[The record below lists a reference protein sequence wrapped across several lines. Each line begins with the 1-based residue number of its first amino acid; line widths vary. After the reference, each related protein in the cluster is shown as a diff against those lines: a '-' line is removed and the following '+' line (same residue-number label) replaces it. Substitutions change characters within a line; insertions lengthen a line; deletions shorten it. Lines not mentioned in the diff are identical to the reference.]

1 MRKKKLV
8 SMALSVMMI
17 AASVGTIGQSNVKA
31 ASIWRSSLY
40 PSNWTPGYT
49 NGSGQFLQ
57 DYSYAGY
64 EKGEKEVP
72 TEMKGTYAN
81 VVNYGADNT
90 GAKDSTSAI
99 QNAINA
105 VENAGGGT
113 VYLPEGT
120 YKVKPTTTNSSALRI
135 KGSNILF
142 KGAGKGKTFIRCYA
156 ENMRFSQIINVS
168 PNGGTW
174 NSADDGKYYSLS
186 QDIPKTPTNTIH
198 LKDVGN
204 LKKGDWV
211 IIRSDRTQA
220 WINEHQMSGFWS
232 ASVSPTTMGTTF
244 YRQITSVNTS
254 NKTITI
260 DIPTRYYMK
269 TRDNARV
276 YKVTPK
282 QTNVGLTDFSIGNKA
297 SSKTNG
303 WGEEDYKTSGTGAYD
318 ANNAFLIKFALNV
331 NCFAKNI
338 ATYQAGNSKQVHMI
352 SNGLDL
358 SQCRSITIDSCD
370 FSHPQYEGGGG
381 NGYGMN
387 VCSQEALIK
396 NCSSTSARHSFSFK
410 YAYASGNVIYHY
422 TSTNPKY
429 GSDFHMYLSMSNLID
444 NEELNGDFVETNVRP
459 YGGTAGNRHGYTST
473 ETVFWNTKGNYYK
486 SGMNYIID
494 SRQFGNGYIIGTQG
508 AATNVKTSPLTMSSQ
523 YGSVNTAPEDY
534 KEGIGQGATLS
545 PQSLYYDQLEKRLS
559 KSNTGGTETGT
570 VTAKSVPGT
579 INATEYASAT
589 SGITKSTST
598 TPKYVGNLIS
608 GSALEY
614 KINASEAGNYDIN
627 IGLAAG
633 DARYNAKNIT
643 IKVDGKDTVNV
654 PVTASTGWT
663 EFVQHTTKV
672 SLTKG
677 EHTLTVSSVDGA
689 VNVSDIK
696 FTKEVVKEELSNV
709 AKGCNVTTSGDEGSE
724 FSGKN
729 AVDGNENTRWSSNFA
744 DNAWLT
750 VDLGKTYKVSKVVLK
765 WEAAYGKAYKIQ
777 TSTNGNTWST
787 VKDLS
792 NQAGGEATITF
803 NEVNARYVRMQGVTR
818 ALPYGY
824 SIYEF
829 EVYGVASSQTV
840 TNSTVVSKNCTVTQS
855 GKESDAMDGKNAVDG
870 NENTRWSSNFA
881 DDAWLTI
888 DLGKTYSVDKV
899 FLNWEGAYGKA
910 YKIQTST
917 NGSSWTTVKNVTD
930 GKGGKETVTF
940 TATNARYVRMQG
952 VTRAL
957 PYGYSLWEMEVYGK

>member
-1 MRKKKLV
+1 MNRRKLV
-8 SMALSVMMI
+8 SMALSLMMVTASLGTI
-17 AASVGTIGQSNVKA
+17 NGTASVKGADT
-31 ASIWRSSLY
+31 WRSSLY
-40 PSNWTPGYT
+40 PSNWTPGYM
-49 NGSGQFLQ
+49 NSSGQFLQ
-57 DYSYAGY
+57 DFSYAGY

-72 TEMKGTYAN
+72 TQMSGMYVN
-81 VVNYGADNT
+81 VVNYGADST

-105 VENAGGGT
+105 VEASGGGT

-120 YKVKPTTTNSSALRI
+120 YKVKPTTSNSAALRI

-156 ENMRFSQIINVS
+156 ENMRYSQVINVS

-174 NSADDGKYYSLS
+174 NSADDGNYYSLS
-186 QDIPKTPTNTIH
+186 QDIPKTPTNKIY
-198 LKDVGN
+198 LSNVGN
-204 LKKGDWV
+204 LKVGDWV
-211 IIRSDRTQA
+211 IIRSDRTAA

-232 ASVSPTTMGTTF
+232 ASVNPTTMGTTF
-244 YRQITSVNTS
+244 YRQITAVDKNS
-254 NKTITI
+254 KTITI

-282 QTNVGLTDFSIGNKA
+282 QQNVGLTDFSIGNKA
-297 SSKTNG
+297 NSKTNG

-338 ATYQAGNSKQVHMI
+338 STYQAENASQIHMI

-410 YAYASGNVIYHY
+410 YAYTSGNVIYHY

-444 NEELNGDFVETNVRP
+444 NEELNGDFVESNVRP

-508 AATNVKTSPLTMSSQ
+508 AATNVKTTPTTMSSQ
-523 YGSVNTAPEDY
+523 YGTVNTAPEDY
-534 KEGIGQGATLS
+534 KEGIGKGATLY

-559 KSNTGGTETGT
+559 KSSGGETVTET
-570 VTAKSVPGT
+570 AKKIPGT

-589 SGITKSTST
+589 SGITKNTST
-598 TPKYVGNLIS
+598 TPNYVGNLVS
-608 GSALEY
+608 GSSLEY
-614 KINASEAGNYDIN
+614 KVNAEDGTYKVN

-633 DARYNAKNIT
+633 DVKYNAKNIT
-643 IKVDGKDTVNV
+643 VKVDGTNAINV
-654 PVTASTGWT
+654 PVIGSTSWT
-663 EFVQHTTKV
+663 EFVQHNLQ
-672 SLTKG
+672 LTLSNG
-677 EHTLTVSSVDGA
+677 EHTIAISSVDGA
-689 VNVSDIK
+689 VNIGDIV
-696 FTKEVVKEELSNV
+696 FTKKIVKEEATNV
-709 AKGCNVTTSGDEGSE
+709 AKGKNVTTSGNENNEFAGS
-724 FSGKN
+724 N
-729 AVDGNENTRWSSNFA
+729 AVDGNKDTRWSSNFA
-744 DNAWLT
+744 DNAWIA
-750 VDLGKTYKVSKVVLK
+750 VDLGKTYAVSKVVLN
-765 WEAAYGKAYKIQ
+765 WEAAYGESYKIQ
-777 TSTNGNTWST
+777 TSTDGKNWTTAKDVTGKNGGI
-787 VKDLS
+787 D
-792 NQAGGEATITF
+792 TITF
-803 NEVNARYVRMQGVTR
+803 NTVNARYVRMQGVKR
-818 ALPYGY
+818 G
-824 SIYEF
+824 
-829 EVYGVASSQTV
+829 
-840 TNSTVVSKNCTVTQS
+840 
-855 GKESDAMDGKNAVDG
+855 
-870 NENTRWSSNFA
+870 
-881 DDAWLTI
+881 
-888 DLGKTYSVDKV
+888 
-899 FLNWEGAYGKA
+899 
-910 YKIQTST
+910 
-917 NGSSWTTVKNVTD
+917 
-930 GKGGKETVTF
+930 
-940 TATNARYVRMQG
+940 
-952 VTRAL
+952 L
-957 PYGYSLWEMEVYGK
+957 PYGYSLWEMEVYATVKETAEYGVVSKGKTASTSGAETDAMAAANAFDGDEGTRWSSNFADDAWISVDLGKTYAIDKVVLNWEGAYGESYKIQTSTDGKNWTTAKDVTGKSGGIDTITFNTVNARYVKMQGVKRGLPYGYSLWEMQVYGK